1 MEQDKNTERDLA
13 EDLHAD
19 LDIRAKM
26 QNPAYAHKMYAA
38 LCNTK
43 WQPAEVMDILKELT
57 WQSSWRSTG
66 GIVAELRDC
75 GEDYLDWYCS
85 GYEGYVH
92 PDIRADLKR
101 IGWVCVEEDDPEE
114 FGGAPPD
121 NMWTGEKGIAG
132 ALSSMSETALAEF
145 RAVFPKESKK

>member
-1 MEQDKNTERDLA
+1 MKRGKYTERDLA

-43 WQPAEVMDILKELT
+43 WQPTDVIDILKERT

-75 GEDYLDWYCS
+75 DENYLDWYCS

-92 PDIRADLKR
+92 PEVRADLKR

-114 FGGAPPD
+114 SGWSPTPD
-121 NMWTGEKGIAG
+121 SWTGEKGIAG
-132 ALSSMSETALAEF
+132 ALSGIRKT
-145 RAVFPKESKK
+145 ESKE